1 MISGLYGSEESI
13 IIKLRINGTKN
24 ILTMLENTT
33 LEVKAVN
40 IPLNASALIFQ
51 AHSQTEDLSMSEHPE
66 ALIQSRVIGGNIGL
80 AVRLQDF
87 ETKKSV
93 WLTNKSQKKINV
105 LLVISPVDSN
115 GNKPLITII
124 FAC

>member
-51 AHSQTEDLSMSEHPE
+51 AHSQTEDLSMSEDPE